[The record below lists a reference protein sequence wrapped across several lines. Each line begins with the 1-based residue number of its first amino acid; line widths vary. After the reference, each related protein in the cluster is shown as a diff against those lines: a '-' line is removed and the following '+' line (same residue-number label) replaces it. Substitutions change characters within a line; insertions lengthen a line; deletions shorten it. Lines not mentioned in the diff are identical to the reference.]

1 MSKRIAR
8 PVSIKSQSG
17 VPLWL
22 KLVGGTVGLL
32 VGAHFYLIHQINQF
46 ADGLVQGASLFAAA
60 SHRGGY
66 YTWDGN
72 LGIRKFRIESVTGGP
87 SGLAVDELELET
99 PGWWWVLQLA
109 NPLESRTQRLTR
121 AFSPLAGGRG
131 GALLPSTDHLYLRMR
146 NIELDINDLVPP
158 GLPDVGF
165 SSGAPFE
172 TEGCPNVRYFV
183 PLQLQQDLLLRYR
196 KTDFSFGFRVSG
208 PAQVT
213 LSAEI
218 DAPGA
223 MNSRFEVDWTTD
235 EPQHF
240 LEADGDGERPTAM
253 RWVLSDLGFTEAR
266 NTWCAEQAKVD
277 ADEFQRRH
285 ITTVRRVLEVY
296 GVRMAPETESVYSE
310 FSSSGGTLTLEAT
323 WPAEVST
330 ELFASYPAQQQ
341 WQVMNPQI
349 WHDDDAPLPLALEFV
364 AARPL
369 PSAYAGSVYDL
380 LVRNADVGAAASESP
395 LAQLGDQVRAFS
407 APATDAQA
415 PEAPAD
421 APAQN
426 EPAKPNAAPAWQRP
440 ARVLPTPIALD
451 TASLIAA
458 IGERVSIETD
468 DGRSRVGTLTVVSPK
483 TVTIRVRIS
492 GGKAD
497 LDFTRER
504 IRAVVANP

>member
-8 PVSIKSQSG
+8 PVSIKSSSG

-22 KLVGGTVGLL
+22 KLVGGTLVAL

-46 ADGLVQGASLFAAA
+46 ADGLVQAASMFASA

-72 LGIRKFRIESVTGGP
+72 LGIRKFRVESSSGGS

-109 NPLESRTQRLTR
+109 NPLESRAERLAR
-121 AFSPLAGGRG
+121 SF
-131 GALLPSTDHLYLRMR
+131 GALGGGGGSVLPSTDRLYLRMR
-146 NIELDINDLVPP
+146 GFELDINDLVPP

-172 TEGCPNVRYFV
+172 AEGCANVRYFV

-196 KTDFSFGFRVSG
+196 KTDFNFGFHVSG

-213 LSAEI
+213 VVAEI
-218 DAPGA
+218 DAPGV
-223 MNSRFEVDWTTD
+223 MNSRFEFDWSSD
-235 EPQHF
+235 DPQHF
-240 LEADGDGERPTAM
+240 LESDGASEHPRAL
-253 RWVLSDLGFTEAR
+253 RWVLTDLGFTQAR
-266 NTWCAEQAKVD
+266 NEWCAEQAKVD

-285 ITTVRRVLEVY
+285 LTAVRRVLEVY
-296 GVRMAPETESVYSE
+296 GVRMAAETEAVYSE
-310 FSSSGGTLTLEAT
+310 FSRSGGALSLEAT
-323 WPAEVST
+323 WPAEVSP
-330 ELFASYPAQQQ
+330 EQFASYPAEQR

-349 WHDDDAPLPLALEFV
+349 WHDDGARVPLAVEFV

-369 PSAYAGSVYDL
+369 PSAYSGSVYDL
-380 LVRNADVGAAASESP
+380 LARNADAGTVASETP
-395 LAQLGDQVRAFS
+395 LAQLGAQMRALN
-407 APATDAQA
+407 APEPDA
-415 PEAPAD
+415 EAPA
-421 APAQN
+421 AEA
-426 EPAKPNAAPAWQRP
+426 AKPAAAPVAQRP
-440 ARVLPTPIALD
+440 ARALPTSIALD

-468 DGRSRVGTLTVVSPK
+468 DGRSRIGVLTVVNPK
-483 TVTIRVRIS
+483 TLTIRVRIS

-497 LDFTRER
+497 LDFTRAR